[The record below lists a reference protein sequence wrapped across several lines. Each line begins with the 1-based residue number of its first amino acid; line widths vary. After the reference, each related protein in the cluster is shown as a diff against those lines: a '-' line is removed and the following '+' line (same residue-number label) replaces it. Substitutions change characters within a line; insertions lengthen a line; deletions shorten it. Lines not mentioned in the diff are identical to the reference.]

1 MVIFSCVEPRYS
13 GIAGMFGAAVLLT
26 GIFSGILFGMITP
39 FIVKHVS
46 I

>member
-1 MVIFSCVEPRYS
+1 MIHSSCVEPRYS

-26 GIFSGILFGMITP
+26 GICSGILFGMITP
-39 FIVKHVS
+39 YIVKHVS

>member
-13 GIAGMFGAAVLLT
+13 GIAGVFGAAVLLT
-26 GIFSGILFGMITP
+26 GICSGILFGMITP
-39 FIVKHVS
+39 NIVQHVS

>member
-1 MVIFSCVEPRYS
+1 MVVSSCVEPRYS

-26 GIFSGILFGMITP
+26 GICGGILFGMITP
-39 FIVKHVS
+39 FIVKHLS